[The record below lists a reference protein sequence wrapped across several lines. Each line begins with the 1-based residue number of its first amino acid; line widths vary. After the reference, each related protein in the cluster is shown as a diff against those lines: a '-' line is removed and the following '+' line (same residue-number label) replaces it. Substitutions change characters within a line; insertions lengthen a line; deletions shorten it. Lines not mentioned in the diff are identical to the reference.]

1 MIILKEIKNKSIK
14 LLINERL
21 DEEEKKIN
29 EEMNYH
35 HKKEVSL
42 YNEMNYHHQENFR
55 NKYKT
60 IKRIRFG
67 NYTEV
72 YKGKRKRK
80 KI

>member
-21 DEEEKKIN
+21 DEEEKLIN

-42 YNEMNYHHQENFR
+42 YNKMNYHHKENFR
-55 NKYKT
+55 FPLFYFLSVFQHKYY
-60 IKRIRFG
+60 
-67 NYTEV
+67 NS
-72 YKGKRKRK
+72 
-80 KI
+80 